1 VVNNTA
7 DKTRQSRSLPKTLAK
22 TFSSLYPTGLGLSF
36 EGACQLLSFARATV
50 WCPRQRCRRGAY
62 AGRGAHT
69 LAEGHIRLPKGHI
82 CLSEGC
88 IRLVE
93 GRIRLPPGR
102 IRLLEGRIRLSE
114 GRIRLSEG
122 CIWLAE
128 GRIRLPEGRKRLRKG
143 HAQLPSGRI
152 RLQYVTS
159 EIDPYTCLNR
169 SE

>member
-69 LAEGHIRLPKGHI
+69 LAEGHIRLSKG
-82 CLSEGC
+82 S
-88 IRLVE
+88 
-93 GRIRLPPGR
+93 IRLPK
-102 IRLLEGRIRLSE
+102 GRIRLSE